1 MTRLLA
7 ASSVVAAMWL
17 STGPA
22 FADEAPTDVNAELS
36 QLNTDFRD
44 WYATHRQELLA
55 SKPLV
60 LVVSNQGVLAIRPDG
75 AANYTVDLTA
85 YTQVKSLL
93 HAVLGFQGLMRTT
106 AAAGPVADW
115 SQVANLAGDL
125 TAARD
130 LIPLTDI
137 PVDQQSDV
145 VRAYSLMIDAANE
158 AITMQAAPVD
168 DIQSTLRR
176 VRSLVYPTI
185 LWIGREHAGNM
196 KSVLQTV
203 KRDATEREWNRA
215 IAVVTGPMTARRDNL
230 ETAVTARV
238 LGPEKLGSRI
248 FYAEGVFSASGALS
262 YLSTVI
268 GDAQFSEDMFDSSTR
283 MWRDLFSDTSRDFVA
298 RDFYTALAQ

>member
-1 MTRLLA
+1 VA
-7 ASSVVAAMWL
+7 AIAVVAATGL

-36 QLNTDFRD
+36 QLNTDFRG
-44 WYATHRQELLA
+44 WYAAHRQALLA

-60 LVVSNQGVLAIRPDG
+60 LVVSNQGVLAIRPDRT
-75 AANYTVDLTA
+75 ANYAVDLTA

-106 AAAGPVADW
+106 AAAGSEADW
-115 SQVANLAGDL
+115 SEVAALVADL
-125 TAARD
+125 SEARN
-130 LIPLTDI
+130 LIPMTDI
-137 PVDQQSDV
+137 PTNQQSDV

-158 AITMQAAPVD
+158 AMTAKTAAVD
-168 DIQSTLRR
+168 DIQSTLRG

-185 LWIGREHAGNM
+185 LWIGREHAGNI
-196 KSVLQTV
+196 KSVLQTA

-238 LGPEKLGSRI
+238 LGPKKLGSRI
-248 FYAEGVFSASGALS
+248 FYAEGVFSPSGALS

-268 GDAQFSEDMFDSSTR
+268 GDAQFSDDMFDSATR
-283 MWRDLFSDTSRDFVA
+283 MWRDLFAETSRDFIA
-298 RDFYTALAQ
+298 QDFYAALAH